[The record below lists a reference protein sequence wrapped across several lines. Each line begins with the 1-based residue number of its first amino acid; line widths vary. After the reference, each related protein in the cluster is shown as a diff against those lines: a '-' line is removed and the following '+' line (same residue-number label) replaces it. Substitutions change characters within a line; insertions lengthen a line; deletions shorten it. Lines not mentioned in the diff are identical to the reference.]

1 MMSVKLEGHQQVISM
16 LGDIARQQ
24 APFAMS
30 QTINDLL
37 FKGKQAINEAQDK
50 KYEGGATRWSK
61 SGFGYV
67 KSTKQLLTGLIY
79 LSDNPAHE
87 YLKFGMKGGLVHPLG
102 NQKAIKIPSKGQG
115 INKYTNWKFSGG
127 KTIVGNTIQKAQDKN
142 GSYFIGIPNNIER
155 MPIFAKKGGQPRDYY
170 GVWLRQ
176 GQKGKRGGIGRKEK
190 ITMQYALDRERPETA
205 YFKSPEQYAINLVKK
220 QFLPI
225 FRQRILKAI
234 ATAK

>member
-1 MMSVKLEGHQQVISM
+1 MMTVKLEGHQQVISM
-16 LGDIARQQ
+16 LGDIAKQQ

-67 KSTKQLLTGLIY
+67 KSTKQLLTGLIF

-87 YLKFGMKGGLVHPLG
+87 YLKFGINGGLVHPLG
-102 NQKAIKIPSKGQG
+102 RQKAIKIPSKGQG
-115 INKYTNWKFSGG
+115 LNKYGNFRFSGG
-127 KTIVGNTIQKAQDKN
+127 KTFAGSAIQKAQT
-142 GSYFIGIPNNIER
+142 SQTHFIGIPKNIER
-155 MPIFAKKGGQPRDYY
+155 MPFFKGGSRDDYY

-176 GQKGKRGGIGRKEK
+176 GPKGTRGGIGRKEK
-190 ITMQYALDRERPETA
+190 ITMQVGLDKNRTQRA

>member
-16 LGDIARQQ
+16 LGDIAKQQ

-30 QTINDLL
+30 QTINDLVRM
-37 FKGKQAINEAQDK
+37 GKKAINDAQDK
-50 KYEGGATRWSK
+50 KYEGGATKWSK

-115 INKYTNWKFSGG
+115 LNEYGNFKWGGG
-127 KTIVGNTIQKAQDKN
+127 KTFAGKAIQKAQT
-142 GSYFIGIPNNIER
+142 SPTHFIGIPKNIER
-155 MPIFAKKGGQPRDYY
+155 MSFFKGSRDDYY
-170 GVWLRQ
+170 GVWLRE
-176 GQKGKRGGIGRKEK
+176 GPKGKRGGIGKKEK
-190 ITMQYALDRERPETA
+190 LTMQVGLERSRTQRP
-205 YFKSPEQYAINLVKK
+205 YFKSPEQYAINVVKK

-225 FRQRILKAI
+225 FRHRILKAI
-234 ATAK
+234 SKAH